1 MAARA
6 TSSARIHLRIR
17 CVHRNRAQDP
27 DRILHMAIPFKLGTF
42 SVAGCAPFGG
52 LIVDDRVLAFN
63 ALQPFLRREQLEFFC
78 DGSTLSVLDEWQR
91 NYPVLQRVAEA
102 THRGGDPM
110 LAEAAAPLEAL
121 KLHAPVRSRN
131 VICSGANYF
140 KHVVDIIVA
149 QTRPETEGMSE
160 QQRREFGRAKM
171 TDRRL
176 NGTPFFFIKA
186 NSTMIGPYDP
196 VLLPPDITTMD
207 WELELGVV
215 IGKRARFVTRERA
228 LEHVAGYMVVNDLTI
243 RERVN
248 RKDMQEM
255 GMDWVGSKC
264 APTALPTGPY
274 LVPAAFVGDPQKL
287 HITLKHNGRV
297 MQDEGT
303 NDMIFDCAR
312 LIETLSKFM
321 ALQPGDLICTGSP
334 SGNGIHHGVLLKP
347 GDVMEGTI
355 SGPLQGL
362 GTQRNTCHAE
372 A

>member
-1 MAARA
+1 M
-6 TSSARIHLRIR
+6 TNS
-17 CVHRNRAQDP
+17 
-27 DRILHMAIPFKLGTF
+27 FKLATF
-42 SVAGCAPFGG
+42 SAAGCEPFGG
-52 LIVDDRVLAFN
+52 VIVDERALAFN
-63 ALQPFLRREQLEFFC
+63 ALDPVLRRERLDFHC
-78 DGSTLSVLDEWQR
+78 DGSTLSVLDAWER
-91 NYPVLQRVAEA
+91 NFPILQRVAEA
-102 THRGGDPM
+102 MQQGGDAA
-110 LAEAAAPLEAL
+110 LAAVSVPLSAL

-149 QTRPETEGMSE
+149 QVRPETEGMSMQE
-160 QQRREFGRAKM
+160 RREFGIRKM

-176 NGTPFFFIKA
+176 NGSPFFFVKA
-186 NSTMIGPYDP
+186 NSTMIGPYDD
-196 VLLPPDITTMD
+196 VSLPPDVTTMD

-215 IGKRARFVTRERA
+215 IGKRARFVKREQA
-228 LEHVAGYMVVNDLTI
+228 LDYVAGYMVVNDLTI

-274 LVPAAFVGDPQKL
+274 LVPAAFVGDPQAL
-287 HITLKHNGRV
+287 HISLRHNGRL

-303 NDMIFDCAR
+303 HDMIFDCAR
-312 LIETLSKFM
+312 LIESLSKFM
-321 ALQPGDLICTGSP
+321 ALLPGDLICTGSP

-347 GDVMEGTI
+347 GDVVEGTI
-355 SGPLQGL
+355 TGPLEGL

-372 A
+372 T

>member
-1 MAARA
+1 
-6 TSSARIHLRIR
+6 
-17 CVHRNRAQDP
+17 
-27 DRILHMAIPFKLGTF
+27 MAIPFKLGTF
-42 SVAGCAPFGG
+42 SAAGCAPFGG
-52 LIVDDRVLAFN
+52 LVVGERALALN
-63 ALQPFLRREQLEFFC
+63 ALQRFLERERLDFQC
-78 DGSTLSVLDEWQR
+78 DGSTLSALDAWDH
-91 NYPVLQRVAEA
+91 NFPILQRVAA
-102 THRGGDPM
+102 ALHSGDPA
-110 LAEAAAPLEAL
+110 LAEVSAPLGL
-121 KLHAPVRSRN
+121 LQLHAPVSSRN

-140 KHVVDIIVA
+140 KHVVDLVVA
-149 QTRPETEGMSE
+149 QVRPETEGMSE
-160 QQRREFGRAKM
+160 QQRREFGIAKM

-176 NGTPFFFIKA
+176 HGTPFFFIKA
-186 NSTMIGPYDP
+186 NSTMIGPFDE
-196 VLLPPDITTMD
+196 VRLPPDITTMD

-215 IGKRARFVTRERA
+215 IGRRARFATRERA

-248 RKDMQEM
+248 RKDLQEM

-274 LVPAAFVGDPQKL
+274 LVPAAFVGDPQQL

-303 NDMIFDCAR
+303 DDMIFDCAR
-312 LIETLSKFM
+312 LIESLSKFM

-334 SGNGIHHGVLLKP
+334 SGNGMHHGVLLKL

-355 SGPLQGL
+355 SGPLEGL

-372 A
+372 TESR

>member
-1 MAARA
+1 VQGISGKHVSQTAPP
-6 TSSARIHLRIR
+6 T
-17 CVHRNRAQDP
+17 
-27 DRILHMAIPFKLGTF
+27 PFKLGTF
-42 SVAGCAPFGG
+42 SAAGCAPFGG
-52 LIVDDRVLAFN
+52 LIVDERALAFN
-63 ALQPFLRREQLEFFC
+63 ALGDFLRREQLDLSC
-78 DGSTLSVLDEWQR
+78 DGSTLSVLDAWES
-91 NYPVLQRVAEA
+91 NFPVLQRIAEA
-102 THRGGDPM
+102 LHTGQDAA
-110 LAEAAAPLEAL
+110 LASMSAPLDAL
-121 KLHAPVRSRN
+121 MLHAPVASRN

-140 KHVVDIIVA
+140 KHVVDIVVA
-149 QTRPETEGMSE
+149 QVRPETEGMTPE
-160 QQRREFGRAKM
+160 QRRAFGIAKM

-176 NGTPFFFIKA
+176 HGTPFFFIKA
-186 NSTMIGPYDP
+186 NSTMVGPFDA
-196 VLLPPDITTMD
+196 VSLPPDVTTMD

-228 LEHVAGYMVVNDLTI
+228 LDHVAGYMVVNDLTI

-297 MQDEGT
+297 MQDEGAD
-303 NDMIFDCAR
+303 DMIFDCAR

-321 ALQPGDLICTGSP
+321 ALLPGDLICTGSP

-355 SGPLQGL
+355 SGPLEGL
-362 GTQRNTCHAE
+362 GTQRNSCHAE